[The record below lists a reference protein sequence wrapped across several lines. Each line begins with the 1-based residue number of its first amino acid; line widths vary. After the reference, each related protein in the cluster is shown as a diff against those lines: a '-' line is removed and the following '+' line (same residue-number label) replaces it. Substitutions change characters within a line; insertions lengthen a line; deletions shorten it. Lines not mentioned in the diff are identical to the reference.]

1 MSKKCKLFLAAASVA
16 VLTGC
21 STTIMED
28 RPVVTL
34 KPEKDPQATE
44 VLPPPAD
51 AQNEPA
57 PGKTAP
63 AADKNQFPK
72 YVPMSGV
79 TSSGGVDQAPRRG
92 GKAVKSSGAS
102 GVYVVKRGD
111 SPERIA
117 RRFKIRVSALMKA
130 NNLTEAS
137 ARRLQVGQKL
147 VIPGKAAAPAAVSA
161 KGKKASAAVAAK
173 TSAAGTLTDGKYT
186 VKRGDSPERIARRFK
201 IKVSELMAANNLTE
215 ATARR
220 IRVGQKLVIPGSGA
234 AVMSKKAET
243 APAPAPA
250 ASDAVVTDTPA
261 PAPAPA
267 ASDAVVTDTPAP
279 APAPAASTSGAA
291 ASTQVAAPGV
301 VSDDN
306 SQLQAVE
313 NQLGEVSIEKFADH
327 YKVSVS
333 ELISLNPD
341 IKEKRTISPGQ
352 WVMVPPTK

>member
-267 ASDAVVTDTPAP
+267 AS
-279 APAPAASTSGAA
+279 TSGAA